1 MSERLF
7 EIINDSTSIEDII
20 AYRHWHA
27 DSEMFAG
34 GDSLSTALFLG
45 WTMGE
50 TVHLEEHWYAGTRRV
65 AVFYFE
71 LTRGDETVT
80 MPVIGNPYVDRLI
93 AMNGVQVVPVGKFQR
108 PREQINAES
117 RL

>member
-7 EIINDSTSIEDII
+7 EIINDSTSIEDMI

-27 DSEMFAG
+27 ESEMFAG

-45 WTMGE
+45 WSIRD

-71 LTRGDETVT
+71 LTRGDESVT
-80 MPVIGNPYVDRLI
+80 MPVIGNPYIDRLI
-93 AMNGVQVVPVGKFQR
+93 AMSGVQVVAVGKQQR
-108 PREQINAES
+108 PKEHINAEA
-117 RL
+117 RV